1 MAADESHA
9 GSGPAS
15 VAGAIRRSFALS
27 LEWAVPFVASNMA
40 WAVVAGAYLLLLVGF
55 PILAFAAPLLA
66 IPTSALMRLA
76 VVAIRSGVPTL
87 PVAWAE
93 MGRLPER
100 KVGMAFV
107 QLLVI
112 GVAIANLDLSV
123 RIGGALGLL
132 SAGVA
137 LYAAVATAILSIAVW
152 PIVCDPAREAPLR
165 VQLRVAVSVAVQR
178 PLQLLVLAL
187 LAALAV
193 YVSTQLL
200 VPALVLPTVVLLAIA
215 GYVVPAAD
223 AIRPTPG
230 AA

>member
-1 MAADESHA
+1 MAADESRA
-9 GSGPAS
+9 GPRPAS

-27 LEWAVPFVASNMA
+27 LEWAVPFVATNLA
-40 WAVVAGAYLLLLVGF
+40 WAMVVGAYLLLLVGF

-76 VVAIRSGVPTL
+76 VVAVRSGVPTL

-93 MGRLPER
+93 MGRLPQR
-100 KVGMAFV
+100 KAGVAFV
-107 QLLVI
+107 QLLLL
-112 GVAIANLDLSV
+112 GVTVANLDLSV

-137 LYAAVATAILSIAVW
+137 LYAAVATAIVSIAIW
-152 PIVCDPAREAPLR
+152 PIVCDPAREGTLR
-165 VQLRVAVSVAVQR
+165 DQLRLALSLVVRR

-187 LAALAV
+187 LTVLAV

-200 VPALVLPTVVLLAIA
+200 VPTLVRPTVVLLAIA

-223 AIRPTPG
+223 ALRPT
-230 AA
+230 ARST